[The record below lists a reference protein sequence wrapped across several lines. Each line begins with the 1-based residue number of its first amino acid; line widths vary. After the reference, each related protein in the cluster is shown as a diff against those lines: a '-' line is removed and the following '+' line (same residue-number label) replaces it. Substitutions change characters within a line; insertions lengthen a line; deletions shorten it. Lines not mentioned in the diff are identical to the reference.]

1 MAYRVISG
9 FQDLETKVFY
19 NIHEEIEETNKNLKK
34 YLEAGVVVSDDAE
47 DVIDDEDDVID
58 TEETIT
64 DKEENIVDDAI
75 VNDVEKQL
83 ETTVEKIDAK
93 DEKTNT
99 KEDVKSKDNKKK

>member
-19 NIHEEIEETNKNLKK
+19 NIHEIIDEKNKNLKK
-34 YLEAGVVVSDDAE
+34 YLNAGVVVSDDEEA
-47 DVIDDEDDVID
+47 VIDDS
-58 TEETIT
+58 
-64 DKEENIVDDAI
+64 ENIVDDGENI
-75 VNDVEKQL
+75 VDDGEKQL
-83 ETTVEKIDAK
+83 ETTVEKIDVK

>member
-34 YLEAGVVVSDDAE
+34 YLEAGVVVSDDE
-47 DVIDDEDDVID
+47 ETPIDIKDDVID
-58 TEETIT
+58 TEETVI
-64 DKEENIVDDAI
+64 DNGENIVDDTI
-75 VNDVEKQL
+75 VDDGEKQL
-83 ETTVEKIDAK
+83 ETTVEKTDAK